1 MFLSKFYSIKLI
13 IRIILMSEADSGC
26 IESIRV
32 QVDIDYIII
41 STLYIPSIP
50 GESGHCKV
58 TGLVSNDKISC
69 DCWAHNRN
77 VNLHLFIS
85 CIVKTHHVSCVSD

>member
-1 MFLSKFYSIKLI
+1 
-13 IRIILMSEADSGC
+13 MSEADSGC

-50 GESGHCKV
+50 GESGHIKSLASSLMIRYLV
-58 TGLVSNDKISC
+58 TVGLI
-69 DCWAHNRN
+69 
-77 VNLHLFIS
+77 
-85 CIVKTHHVSCVSD
+85 TGM

>member
-1 MFLSKFYSIKLI
+1 
-13 IRIILMSEADSGC
+13 MSEADSGC

-50 GESGHCKV
+50 GESGHCQV
-58 TGLVSNDKISC
+58 TASSLMIRYLVTVGLI
-69 DCWAHNRN
+69 
-77 VNLHLFIS
+77 
-85 CIVKTHHVSCVSD
+85 TGM